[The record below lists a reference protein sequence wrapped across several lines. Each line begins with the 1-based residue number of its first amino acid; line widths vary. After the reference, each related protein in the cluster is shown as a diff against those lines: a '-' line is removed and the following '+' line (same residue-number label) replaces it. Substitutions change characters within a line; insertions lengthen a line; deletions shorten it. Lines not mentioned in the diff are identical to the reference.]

1 MKKLITVLLA
11 LFLCATS
18 SLAFAC
24 NQPENDDASAVNVKY
39 YATPADIVPL
49 ILSGK
54 ESVGLIPEP
63 AATALQNNALKQ
75 GKTLYRLDLQEL
87 YDSNEKAYPQA
98 VLMVKKSV
106 LGAHENLASTLEQK
120 VSNSVLWAKENTAQ
134 AVTAIGNHGATTLTA
149 PALSP
154 QVIDACK
161 IYWQDAQSAKQSVKN
176 YIDGIIQIDSAK
188 ANAVS
193 DNFFYSSSSLTNE
206 KQSYTFIAP
215 DGAPAIAIS
224 ALMNDNDDL
233 GTGKSVSYSVS
244 DATLISN
251 ALVKGEADFVLAPV
265 NLASKLY
272 KAHDALDHYVMVA
285 VVTHGNFYI
294 ISTEQISVNDLSSKR
309 VAVPMMGAVPDWT
322 FQMALKNHNL
332 SYTVVE

>member
-1 MKKLITVLLA
+1 MKKLFYFLIAMVLCVA
-11 LFLCATS
+11 SFGVV
-18 SLAFAC
+18 AC
-24 NQPENDDASAVNVKY
+24 NQPQIQADKINVKY

-75 GKTLYRLDLQEL
+75 GKTLYRLDLQQL
-87 YDSNEKAYPQA
+87 YDSQEMAYPQA

-106 LGAHENLASTLEQK
+106 LGANEGLSAVLEQK
-120 VSNSVLWAKENTAQ
+120 ITDSVDWAKQNISQ
-134 AVTAIGNHGATTLTA
+134 AVTAISTHGVTTLKA

-193 DNFFYSSSSLTNE
+193 DDFFYSSSSLTNE

-224 ALMNDNDDL
+224 KLMHDSDDL
-233 GTGKSVSYSVS
+233 GTGKSVSYSVL
-244 DATLISN
+244 DASLISN
-251 ALVKGEADFVLAPV
+251 ALVKGEADFILAPV

-272 KAHDALDHYVMVA
+272 AQHDATDHYVMVA

-294 ISTEQISVNDLSSKR
+294 ISTEQLSVKDLSGKQ

-322 FQMALKNHNL
+322 FQMVLKKHNL